1 MDSRSSSLKT
11 PLITRRITPGPNPMT
26 SSISNIRQHILTDI
40 LNDPSLDLAPEQDLL
55 LSGMLD
61 SVSVMRLISW
71 LENEYQISVPAEDV
85 LVEHFGSLN
94 QIKQYLDTRISD

>member
-1 MDSRSSSLKT
+1 
-11 PLITRRITPGPNPMT
+11 MT
-26 SSISNIRQHILTDI
+26 SSISNIRQYILTDI
-40 LNDPSLDLAPEQDLL
+40 LNDPSLDMAPEQDLL

-85 LVEHFGSLN
+85 LIEHFGSLN
-94 QIKQYLDTRISD
+94 QIKQYLDTRLHE